1 MIDTLILVAEKFG
14 VIAIACG
21 CAFWMVNRQ
30 QTWVQQEAL
39 KEIRESFTRLEGICI
54 GLINAQKKHT
64 VDLKGLNKSYEAIV
78 YIIQKLSG
86 NGLKD
91 KYKK

>member
-1 MIDTLILVAEKFG
+1 MIDSIILIAEKFG
-14 VIAIACG
+14 LIALACG
-21 CAFWMVNRQ
+21 AAFWMVNRQ
-30 QTWVQQEAL
+30 QTWIQQEAL
-39 KEIRESFTRLEGICI
+39 KEIRDSFARLEGICI

-91 KYKK
+91 KK